1 MTKDTSRIQYKEA
14 VDFVSKF
21 NDIFYQSLSFH
32 LSSFIE
38 DCFFKDLFNKNL
50 SKAVNKAQ
58 LLIENNI
65 CLIQNLGK
73 FRCPVF
79 YMTDDESLADEPDVT
94 EFNHKVNKLRS
105 RASKTVANT
114 PPKLPDIVMTPVDQT
129 VIPENS
135 RKKDKQKRVLQPYE
149 KSLCDFC

>member
-14 VDFVSKF
+14 VDFISEF

-58 LLIENNI
+58 LLIEKFGNSANPTNFTAQAQATNI
-65 CLIQNLGK
+65 QPTTLSLIFSIAIYAL
-73 FRCPVF
+73 
-79 YMTDDESLADEPDVT
+79 
-94 EFNHKVNKLRS
+94 
-105 RASKTVANT
+105 SKTW
-114 PPKLPDIVMTPVDQT
+114 
-129 VIPENS
+129 ENFAA
-135 RKKDKQKRVLQPYE
+135 Q
-149 KSLCDFC
+149 FFT

>member
-14 VDFVSKF
+14 RSLATVLTLRTSLLKLKLQIYNQLPFA
-21 NDIFYQSLSFH
+21 NIFYS
-32 LSSFIE
+32 
-38 DCFFKDLFNKNL
+38 
-50 SKAVNKAQ
+50 
-58 LLIENNI
+58 NI

-114 PPKLPDIVMTPVDQT
+114 PPKLPNIEMTPVDQP

-135 RKKDKQKRVLQPYE
+135 RKKDK
-149 KSLCDFC
+149 